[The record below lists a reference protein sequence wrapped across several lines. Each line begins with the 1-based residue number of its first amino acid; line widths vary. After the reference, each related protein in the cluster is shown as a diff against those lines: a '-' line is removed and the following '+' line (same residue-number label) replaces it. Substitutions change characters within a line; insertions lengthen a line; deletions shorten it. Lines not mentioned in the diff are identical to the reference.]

1 MSKGLGIV
9 LYSGR
14 ADTLMLAGVL
24 AQTAANYDMPV
35 RIFVTSFATPYFM
48 KEKPEPRVPKEFADW
63 AQKMFEG
70 MAKMN
75 APSWYDMLKE
85 AKELGDV
92 KIMVCSMT
100 MEALGFS
107 KDQVDPIVDDVVGA
121 ATFLAEMTDYEVIFV

>member
-1 MSKGLGIV
+1 MARGLGIV

-14 ADTLMLAGVL
+14 ADTLVLAGVL

-48 KEKPEPRVPKEFADW
+48 KEKPEPKLPQEFMEW
-63 AQKMFEG
+63 GQKMFEG
-70 MAKMN
+70 MAKMK
-75 APSWYDMLKE
+75 APSWYDMLKD

-107 KDQVDPIVDDVVGA
+107 KDHVDPIVDDVVGA
-121 ATFLAEMTDYEVIFV
+121 ATFLAEMSDYEVIFV